1 MSLFLDYSSIVY
13 TTLNAVTGLTGI
25 VSESLSDT
33 SSFPKVWIED
43 AGANDWSFKGD
54 DDGLEAS
61 INLHIGSRYRG
72 TKELRLLMDKC
83 HGALHNATLT
93 PATGQCVLSQFQR
106 HDIVTDS
113 DGITRHGI
121 MRFTLLISEVA

>member
-1 MSLFLDYSSIVY
+1 MSLFFDYMASVY
-13 TTLNAVTGLTGI
+13 STLNAVSGLTGI
-25 VSESLSDT
+25 VKESLNDDAD
-33 SSFPKVWIED
+33 FPKVWIED
-43 AGANDWSFKGD
+43 AGANDWSNKD

-61 INLHIGSRYRG
+61 INLHVGSRYRG

-106 HDIVTDS
+106 HDIVTDQ